1 MFFFKGDRHRELIDQ
16 LSTAGTIGLN
26 LVSSTFI
33 GLAMGWF
40 LDKWLGTKPWMLLI
54 MLLFGI
60 VAGFRSVIRE
70 VQHIQRSDK
79 KHDAGAERSEDEDD
93 S

>member
-40 LDKWLGTKPWMLLI
+40 LDKWLGTKPWLLLV

-79 KHDAGAERSEDEDD
+79 KHDAGAGRSEDEDD